1 MSFILPG
8 GFRQWLSLPPPSQ
21 APACCGQVQVAG
33 PYLGSHGTLQ
43 AEQTPLRVQGLPAS
57 SLSTGGS
64 LSRMHNCLSTFDLL
78 QFESPLPVWMGT
90 VGSSSVSLPGIC
102 VDFCVMILHILKK
115 FFSYR
120 WLLLVI
126 LLLSVT
132 LFPPFNFVEAEMFF

>member
-8 GFRQWLSLPPPSQ
+8 GFRQWLSLLPPSR

-64 LSRMHNCLSTFDLL
+64 LSRVHNCLSTFDLG
-78 QFESPLPVWMGT
+78 QFESPLPVWTGHSW
-90 VGSSSVSLPGIC
+90 V
-102 VDFCVMILHILKK
+102 
-115 FFSYR
+115 FFSFSPWYLCR
-120 WLLLVI
+120 FLCYDLAYIKKNFFLWMVVTFDTVI
-126 LLLSVT
+126 KCY
-132 LFPPFNFVEAEMFF
+132 PFSSISFCLG

>member
-1 MSFILPG
+1 MAF
-8 GFRQWLSLPPPSQ
+8 PS
-21 APACCGQVQVAG
+21 
-33 PYLGSHGTLQ
+33 
-43 AEQTPLRVQGLPAS
+43 S
-57 SLSTGGS
+57 SLSGSSLLWSGPGSRALSGLPRNSAGRADPSPCAGASGLLLVHGGQPVTYAQ
-64 LSRMHNCLSTFDLL
+64 LPVTFDLL